1 MCSTCQLF
9 AQPYYYHDDAKVDG
23 KFWRFNL
30 QMNVDEVFC
39 FDTVYYSAVE
49 YWDPTQTWVFT
60 GGDAGGRDY
69 PIFVSDVINASNPQV
84 RHWFPEQDTSQATVG
99 VQSFTRLQ
107 WPLRNGA
114 SELDGIVYNPI
125 KNEFYV
131 TWTTDFLRSDYSRS
145 WDSVFIFQKTATYNA
160 STFAFVDTLP
170 VPPAWITSLS
180 SVSDDG
186 NYLYLEHWGY
196 QQVKAIG
203 KYSLMTGQLVI
214 NRNLS
219 DIYVPGG
226 YTVSDSKKGNYLIVF
241 LYPRQQ
247 MEDTKYAVYNI
258 DKDSVYG
265 LIPFPLSSNGSISSN
280 GKYVIIEE
288 TPVNNIQ
295 RQDSMYFHPG
305 RLSVFDGVSGTLL
318 EKIKLP
324 KDGKVLVFDNY
335 PNMLYYYY
343 EKKQS
348 SINIDLTKLATIGT
362 ISSQNILVGSGAFTL
377 SVTGKNFTANS
388 KVRLNGTNRATTF
401 IADMLLQATIRA
413 GDVDTATTVYIAI
426 RDSIAPSSHVTTDSL
441 ALNVISLPQQSLQPI
456 LDCVTQTNDTTYTA
470 WFGYEN
476 DDTTSIF
483 VPVGPQNKF
492 SPDPNDRNQPI
503 VFTPGK
509 QDKVF
514 SVVFN
519 GKNLTWKLN
528 GNEIVASKKSPK
540 CN

>member
-1 MCSTCQLF
+1 
-9 AQPYYYHDDAKVDG
+9 
-23 KFWRFNL
+23 
-30 QMNVDEVFC
+30 
-39 FDTVYYSAVE
+39 
-49 YWDPTQTWVFT
+49 
-60 GGDAGGRDY
+60 
-69 PIFVSDVINASNPQV
+69 
-84 RHWFPEQDTSQATVG
+84 
-99 VQSFTRLQ
+99 
-107 WPLRNGA
+107 
-114 SELDGIVYNPI
+114 
-125 KNEFYV
+125 
-131 TWTTDFLRSDYSRS
+131 
-145 WDSVFIFQKTATYNA
+145 
-160 STFAFVDTLP
+160 
-170 VPPAWITSLS
+170 
-180 SVSDDG
+180 
-186 NYLYLEHWGY
+186 
-196 QQVKAIG
+196 
-203 KYSLMTGQLVI
+203 
-214 NRNLS
+214 
-219 DIYVPGG
+219 
-226 YTVSDSKKGNYLIVF
+226 
-241 LYPRQQ
+241 
-247 MEDTKYAVYNI
+247 
-258 DKDSVYG
+258 
-265 LIPFPLSSNGSISSN
+265 
-280 GKYVIIEE
+280 
-288 TPVNNIQ
+288 
-295 RQDSMYFHPG
+295 
-305 RLSVFDGVSGTLL
+305 
-318 EKIKLP
+318 
-324 KDGKVLVFDNY
+324 
-335 PNMLYYYY
+335 MLYYYY